1 MNAICLEGTELER
14 FIRTLMETIH
24 EGLIVINTDG
34 EMWAISRTARTMFG
48 YNANELLGR
57 NVNMLMP
64 SPHCERHDSYIR
76 SYLETG
82 NRKII
87 GIGRQINA
95 LHKDGH
101 EFPIHLAVGDA
112 TIGEQRVFLGF
123 IEDISIDANHRS
135 RIRALNSQLAH
146 ASRITSMGLLA
157 SAIAHELN
165 QPLTAIQNYAETLAA
180 LTYSEGPIDRAL
192 LREAMQACTLE
203 ATRAGEF
210 IRRFRHFMTSGE
222 IEHAR
227 ASLTGLVGEALALA
241 LADGEGVGVQVK
253 LQLDHAADEVLVGA
267 IETQQVVF
275 NLARNALQAMA
286 GKTNPLIRIG
296 SIANETMVE
305 VIVEDTGPGLSPGRA
320 TQLVQPFVSDKP
332 DGLGMGLLICRTIVE
347 GHGGRLWATQSDL
360 GGAAFHFTVPRW
372 LPANAPAS

>member
-1 MNAICLEGTELER
+1 MNAICLENTELAR

-34 EMWAISRTARTMFG
+34 EMLAISRTARAMFG
-48 YNANELLGR
+48 YNADELLGR

-64 SPHCERHDSYIR
+64 SPHCEQHDSYIR

-82 NRKII
+82 NVKII
-87 GIGRQINA
+87 GIGREIKA
-95 LHKDGH
+95 LRKDGH
-101 EFPIHLAVGDA
+101 EFPVHLAVGDA
-112 TIGEQRVFLGF
+112 AIGEQRVFLGF
-123 IEDISIDANHRS
+123 IKDISIDEDHRS

-165 QPLTAIQNYAETLAA
+165 QPLTAIQNYTETLAA
-180 LTYSEGPIDRAL
+180 LARGDGPIDRAL
-192 LREAMQACTLE
+192 LREAMEACTFE
-203 ATRAGEF
+203 TTRAGEF
-210 IRRFRHFMTSGE
+210 IRRFRNFMASGE

-241 LADGEGVGVQVK
+241 LADGEGTGVGVE
-253 LQLDHAADEVLVGA
+253 LHLNGAADEVLVGA

-305 VIVEDTGPGLSPGRA
+305 VIVEDTGPGLSPDRA

-332 DGLGMGLLICRTIVE
+332 GGLGMGLLICRTIVE

-372 LPANAPAS
+372 RPVSALA